1 MEQYIQKT
9 IVSVLKGEDYRPYVL
24 ATINS
29 RFLDNVRS
37 LTSQVL
43 EYKLKGGDWID
54 NLLSDIYKREGKRSQ
69 FELLWF
75 TGLNNKTVRN
85 MAGSS
90 SKSVI
95 LDLGK
100 KNIATF
106 RRLFNEADRLLGEYE
121 ILITIKKGKEQVVL
135 DPIESAI
142 YLNMISTMKLSI
154 QGGAWSEVGKQ
165 TEKGL
170 LYTIFK
176 LLKIDDD
183 SYVIIY
189 QKMKEKGLAGDREID
204 GIVFGRENKPL
215 SIELKLL
222 GIGNPEIG
230 DEALAR
236 KVDLFLTDRLTDMMV
251 EQANNMGI
259 KVIQFRNEDP
269 NHTIDEV
276 HEFFTKAG
284 VKCGTPPKLPWDEM
298 EKKIVE
304 ILNNFNVEN
313 EQNKLLRKL
322 KELTKGEL

>member
-1 MEQYIQKT
+1 MT
-9 IVSVLKGEDYRPYVL
+9 LM
-24 ATINS
+24 N
-29 RFLDNVRS
+29 
-37 LTSQVL
+37 
-43 EYKLKGGDWID
+43 W
-54 NLLSDIYKREGKRSQ
+54 
-69 FELLWF
+69 
-75 TGLNNKTVRN
+75 
-85 MAGSS
+85 
-90 SKSVI
+90 
-95 LDLGK
+95 
-100 KNIATF
+100 
-106 RRLFNEADRLLGEYE
+106 
-121 ILITIKKGKEQVVL
+121 
-135 DPIESAI
+135 
-142 YLNMISTMKLSI
+142 
-154 QGGAWSEVGKQ
+154 KQ

-269 NHTIDEV
+269 NHTINEV
-276 HEFFTKAG
+276 YEFFTKAG
-284 VKCGTPPKLPWDEM
+284 VKCGTPPKLQWDEM

-304 ILNNFNVEN
+304 ILNNFNVGT
-313 EQNKLLRKL
+313 EQNND
-322 KELTKGEL
+322 

>member
-9 IVSVLKGEDYRPYVL
+9 IISVLKGEDYRPYVL

-37 LTSQVL
+37 LTSQVF
-43 EYKLKGGDWID
+43 EFKLKGDDWID
-54 NLLSDIYKREGKRSQ
+54 NLLNNMYKREGKRSQ

-90 SKSVI
+90 SKNVI
-95 LDLGK
+95 LDMGK

-106 RRLFNEADRLLGEYE
+106 RRLFNEADKLLGEYE
-121 ILITIKKGKEQVVL
+121 ILITIKKDNEQVVL

-142 YLNMISTMKLSI
+142 YLNMISTMKLTI

-176 LLKIDDD
+176 ILNIDDN

-204 GIVFGRENKPL
+204 GIVFGSENKPL

-251 EQANNMGI
+251 KQASKIGV
-259 KVIQFRNEDP
+259 KVIQFRNDDP
-269 NHTIDEV
+269 SHTLDEV
-276 HEFFTKAG
+276 FEFFKAAG
-284 VKCGTPPKLPWDEM
+284 VRCSAPPKLQWGEM

-304 ILNNFNVEN
+304 ILNNFNVES

-322 KELTKGEL
+322 KELTRREP

>member
-1 MEQYIQKT
+1 MELYIQKT

-37 LTSQVL
+37 LTSQVF
-43 EYKLKGGDWID
+43 EFKLKGDDWID
-54 NLLSDIYKREGKRSQ
+54 NLLSDMYKRGGKRSQ
-69 FELLWF
+69 FELLWL

-106 RRLFNEADRLLGEYE
+106 KRLFNEADKLLGEYE
-121 ILITIKKGKEQVVL
+121 ILITIKNGKEQVVMN
-135 DPIESAI
+135 PIESAI
-142 YLNMISTMKLSI
+142 YLNMISTMKLTI

-176 LLKIDDD
+176 LLNIEDN

-204 GIVFGRENKPL
+204 GIVFGSENKPL

-236 KVDLFLTDRLTDMMV
+236 NVALFLTDRLTDMMV
-251 EQANNMGI
+251 EQANKIGI
-259 KVIQFRNEDP
+259 KVIQFRNNDP
-269 NHTIDEV
+269 NHTLDEV
-276 HEFFTKAG
+276 YEFLAKSG
-284 VKCGTPPKLPWDEM
+284 VKCEPPPKLSWDNMEM
-298 EKKIVE
+298 KIME
-304 ILNNFNVEN
+304 ILNNFNIES

-322 KELTKGEL
+322 KELTK